1 MNDYDFE
8 DWEYFGTEEWMSD
21 DEPVEMTF
29 DEILDLVEQ
38 SED

>member
-8 DWEYFGTEEWMSD
+8 DWEYFGEGWVIE

-29 DEILDLVEQ
+29 DEILDLLEQ